1 MYNEGTKTSKE
12 TLAQKLALT
21 LSDVV
26 ILRSLAQGYHWN
38 VKGPDFYEYHAFF
51 AAIYD
56 DVDDSVDP
64 LAENIRKLG
73 FDAPYL
79 LQDFLSLG
87 YLAEQGRIGG
97 NSRAML
103 ESLAQANAVVVEHYM
118 DAFDCA
124 EECRQQ
130 GVADFLAG
138 RIDLHQKWQWQ
149 LAATLA
155 GEDDED

>member
-1 MYNEGTKTSKE
+1 MYNESNKASKE
-12 TLAQKLALT
+12 ELAQKLALT

-26 ILRSLAQGYHWN
+26 IFRSLAQGYHWN
-38 VKGPDFYEYHAFF
+38 VKGSDFTENHAFF
-51 AAIYD
+51 AAIYG
-56 DVDDSVDP
+56 DVDGSVDP
-64 LAENIRKLG
+64 LAENILKLG

-97 NSRAML
+97 SARSML
-103 ESLAQANAVVVEHYM
+103 ESLAETNAVIIEHYM

-124 EECRQQ
+124 DSCRQQ
-130 GVADFLAG
+130 GIADFLAG
-138 RIDLHQKWQWQ
+138 RIDAHQKWQWQ

-155 GEDDED
+155 GDDED